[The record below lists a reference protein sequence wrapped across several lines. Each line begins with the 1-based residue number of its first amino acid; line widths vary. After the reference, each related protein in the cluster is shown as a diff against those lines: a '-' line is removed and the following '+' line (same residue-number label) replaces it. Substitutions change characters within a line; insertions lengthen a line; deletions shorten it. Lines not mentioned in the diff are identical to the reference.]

1 MIDISKALTQLA
13 IDRPVFHSEADF
25 QHALAWQLQ
34 KQEPTHNIRLEYRP
48 AKIEQK
54 TYVDLWVEDGAAK
67 CAIELKYK
75 TRSLE
80 VVVGT
85 ERFKLLNQSAQDIA
99 RYDFCKDLCRLE
111 ALVSAYPGLIGFAV
125 FLTNDQSYWQPGS
138 RDTNVDHAFRMHEAT
153 ELAGELGW
161 AKHASAGTTK
171 GRTSALALKGSYG
184 LAWQEYSTVSDAR
197 GGSFRMLSVAMP
209 GANG

>member
-13 IDRPVFHSEADF
+13 IERPVFHSEADF

-34 KQEPTHNIRLEYRP
+34 KQEPSHKIRLEYRP
-48 AKIEQK
+48 AKIDQK
-54 TYVDLWVEDGAAK
+54 TYVDVWIEDGSSK

-75 TRSLE
+75 TRALDT
-80 VVVGT
+80 VVAG
-85 ERFKLLNQSAQDIA
+85 ERFNLLNQSAQDIA

-111 ALVSAYPGLIGFAV
+111 ALASAYPGLMGFAV
-125 FLTNDQSYWQPGS
+125 FLTNDQSYWQPSS
-138 RDTNVDHAFRMHEAT
+138 RDGNVDHAFRMHESA

-171 GRTSALALKGSYG
+171 GRTAALSLRGSYG
-184 LAWQEYSTVSDAR
+184 LAWQEYSTVSDGK
-197 GGSFRMLSVAMP
+197 GGLFRMITVTLPAE
-209 GANG
+209 NG